1 MEQKNET
8 TGNYTVVKSEIT
20 KTSCTISNLTEG
32 TIYQFRVLARNAVG
46 LGAPSSEV
54 KIATIFGSIGTFYAA
69 VEDYANYTV
78 SVNGQTLIFGTGIT
92 NVTGTSVRDTLK
104 SIVGV

>member
-1 MEQKNET
+1 M
-8 TGNYTVVKSEIT
+8 
-20 KTSCTISNLTEG
+20 TEG

-69 VEDYANYTV
+69 ELEYTNYTV
-78 SVNGQTLIFGTGIT
+78 SVNGQPLIFGTGST
-92 NVTGTSVRDTLK
+92 EVTGTSVRDTLK
-104 SIVGV
+104 TIIVGD

>member
-1 MEQKNET
+1 M
-8 TGNYTVVKSEIT
+8 
-20 KTSCTISNLTEG
+20 TEG

-69 VEDYANYTV
+69 EPEYTNYTV
-78 SVNGQTLIFGTGIT
+78 YVNNQILFS
-92 NVTGTSVRDTLK
+92 NNSNYDATGTSVRDTLETI
-104 SIVGV
+104 IVGD